1 MAEPVREPV
10 IRALVVEDE
19 GDLRE
24 ATVTYLRLEGID
36 AHGVGSL
43 AAADMWLDVHPID
56 VLVLDLGLPD
66 GDGLRWLDARP
77 ALQAY
82 GLVLT
87 TARGAAV
94 ERIRGAEAGVDVYL
108 VKPVDL
114 EELVPV
120 VRNVARRIRL
130 PAPAAVWTLHE
141 FSWTLTSPAGRGIRL
156 TRTESLLL
164 RTLAE
169 TPGQSVPRRRLV
181 EAFGE
186 APDAYDLRRMEI
198 LVRRLRNKV
207 QADAGV
213 ALPMDTVHGVGY
225 AFVAPI
231 TVMR

>member
-24 ATVTYLRLEGID
+24 ATVTYLRREGID
-36 AHGVGSL
+36 AHGVGSS
-43 AAADMWLDVHPID
+43 AAADLWLEVHPID

-66 GDGLRWLDARP
+66 GDGLRWLAARP
-77 ALQAY
+77 VLRAC

-87 TARGAAV
+87 TARGTAA

-120 VRNVARRIRL
+120 MRNVARRTRL

-141 FSWTLTSPAGRGIRL
+141 FSWTLTSPAGRRIRL

-169 TPGQSVPRRRLV
+169 TPGHSVPRRRLV

-186 APDAYDLRRMEI
+186 ALDAYDLRRMEI
-198 LVRRLRNKV
+198 LVRRLRKKV

-213 ALPMDTVHGVGY
+213 ALPMDTVHGVGF

-231 TVMR
+231 TVIR